1 MILLVMMVVTV
12 DEPMVNLHVMM
23 EVAYQAHGNVMG
35 LMTVMMALMK
45 PTVHRVDVKMVISL
59 TVLMMIAVQSPGLV
73 MALKTVKIRLMAVI
87 LPATIVMVAIVT
99 VMGVLM
105 VVELQVVV
113 QMVVAVNP
121 AKTVNL
127 ISPIM
132 VANAVIQPGMNMV
145 LIVQH

>member
-1 MILLVMMVVTV
+1 MV
-12 DEPMVNLHVMM
+12 
-23 EVAYQAHGNVMG
+23 
-35 LMTVMMALMK
+35 
-45 PTVHRVDVKMVISL
+45 
-59 TVLMMIAVQSPGLV
+59 IAVQSLGLV
-73 MALKTVKIRLMAVI
+73 MGLQTVKIRHMAVI

-105 VVELQVVV
+105 VVELQGAV
-113 QMVVAVNP
+113 QMGGAVNP

-127 ISPIM
+127 ILPIM